1 MPLGCK
7 KPYPTALPDARR
19 RSRESRGARLL
30 ARLPAKHVPTP
41 QPKTSAEEKQNAGCC
56 GVFPPGRRGVGWELA
71 LVPENARERRG
82 PVRDSAGLCGM
93 LPGGHRD
100 TEGFSKGSSTSLG
113 LNASLFHSRSADVAP
128 ALQVRGCLLLTGASG
143 DLNNCLQRVNRFGD
157 LCQQLAF
164 ASAVPF
170 AVIIPVH
177 KAAAHPERK
186 SLLGPRSTT
195 TLPIQLSAGESL
207 KRSRKPS
214 CSSLHPFSVILYYHP
229 PCQQMGK

>member
-7 KPYPTALPDARR
+7 RPYPTALPDARR

-56 GVFPPGRRGVGWELA
+56 GFFPPGRRGVGWELA

-113 LNASLFHSRSADVAP
+113 LNASLFRSRSADVAP
-128 ALQVRGCLLLTGASG
+128 ALQVRGCLLLTGA
-143 DLNNCLQRVNRFGD
+143 QWRP
-157 LCQQLAF
+157 QQLLAT
-164 ASAVPF
+164 SQQVWGPL
-170 AVIIPVH
+170 P
-177 KAAAHPERK
+177 AARLCFRC
-186 SLLGPRSTT
+186 SLRCYYSST
-195 TLPIQLSAGESL
+195 QSCCS
-207 KRSRKPS
+207 SRKEITAGSTQHNRPS
-214 CSSLHPFSVILYYHP
+214 HPALCRRIAEEKSKALL
-229 PCQQMGK
+229 